1 MKKIDK
7 ILSPIKERI
16 LYYIDFKKIKKETF
30 FQKTDIVR
38 SNFSGTGAKSEFG
51 GDKIAK
57 ILNEYPDINP
67 DWLLTGTGEML
78 RSQNIHSS
86 THTHTGDAEQTAQN
100 QREDTQKMIE
110 GGTVILFDAEAAAG
124 YGSFSEV
131 LSKEKIA
138 GYYNVPGLNHADFL
152 IPISGSSMFP
162 KYASGD
168 ILAAKII
175 DDPQFLQWGR
185 PYIIATRDQGML
197 CKRIYES
204 GQEDYIN
211 VVSENPKY
219 DPFDI
224 PKDDILG
231 FAIVVGVIHRE

>member
-1 MKKIDK
+1 MNKTLMLKEIKLHLGFQKDAQFADFLGIEPNVLSAWYRRNTFDID
-7 ILSPIKERI
+7 I
-16 LYYIDFKKIKKETF
+16 LYTKCRG
-30 FQKTDIVR
+30 V
-38 SNFSGTGAKSEFG
+38 S
-51 GDKIAK
+51 
-57 ILNEYPDINP
+57 P

-78 RSQNIHSS
+78 RDQNVHNS
-86 THTHTGDAEQTAQN
+86 THTHTEASAQTSQN